1 MITKINYMKNLSLMA
16 STFFVLLI
24 VTSCTSS
31 KQARTYK
38 KTINGSWQLQ
48 TITTEGITGKIKA
61 QVLSEADF
69 NCFVGSMW
77 KFNQNNNLGSY
88 NIAKNGGECVA
99 VKRNIRWS
107 IFEEGTTPKMLQ
119 YKRVDDK
126 YKDMDEGKA
135 GFRFTILR
143 LDDTNMQLKS
153 DISFEGKPASFI
165 YNFIRN

>member
-1 MITKINYMKNLSLMA
+1 MNKLSLIAGAFLMLFII
-16 STFFVLLI
+16 S
-24 VTSCTSS
+24 SCSSS
-31 KQARTYK
+31 KLARTYK
-38 KTINGSWQLQ
+38 KTVNGNWQLQ

-61 QVLSEADF
+61 QVLDEADF

-77 KFNQNNNLGSY
+77 NFNQNNSLGYY
-88 NIAKNGGECVA
+88 NISKNGGECVA
-99 VKRNIRWS
+99 VRRNIRWS
-107 IFEEGTTPKMLQ
+107 IYEEGTASKVLQ
-119 YKRVDDK
+119 YKRVDDR

-165 YNFIRN
+165 YNFVRN